1 MKKIYTIAATLLAST
16 AMLAHAQSSQLANVE
31 ALWGKALVC
40 SGERTTTIGGRLV
53 QSTDNHLYMIAD
65 AGTKAIDN
73 IITLGDEQIASGT
86 DYPGN
91 SYNHNFILSKLGKD
105 GSHVWTV
112 SSTTGDIASNE
123 EWGCATADG
132 GIVVAMKVRHT
143 QGHLN
148 EKINFIDALGNNTSL
163 DWVYEDPNHKR
174 KLNGT
179 VMKVSAEG
187 AIEWVKMIE
196 MDDKPQPKA
205 THYSTNTPWGLYIHG
220 FVADHEGNLYVGG
233 RMCTEMTVYR
243 ADGSAVTIA
252 PHNVTN
258 WDGDPQKF
266 VGNTFILKLDPNGN
280 YLTHFVSGGESTCD
294 GIRQLLIKDNKLY
307 CLLTLKGKPNTQIMM
322 GDKSFTTAGDY
333 NSYSTMRMDLNLK
346 NVDWFNV
353 YESSL
358 KGSHINIPGMSF
370 TGDALWIYGQVK
382 NEIKIGDLTL
392 TTQHTRDAMLLKANP
407 ETGELINGTVKQQNQ
422 TGYFGAF
429 EDQDNNLYA
438 PTFSL
443 FGPLKL
449 EKINKETLQVEDQ
462 VELFPYT
469 ATAQNV
475 TVDKNTLFAMS
486 RFKGNNLSS
495 IPGDNP
501 FTVSSPG
508 YACLVSAFK
517 IPFQTAT
524 AVEAM
529 EVEKTIVATEYY
541 NVQGLQ
547 SKTPWE
553 GINIVV
559 TKYSDGSRTTKKVLK

>member
-1 MKKIYTIAATLLAST
+1 MKKFYMIAAAMLAST
-16 AMLAHAQSSQLANVE
+16 AMLVQAQESQLANVKS
-31 ALWGKALVC
+31 LWGKALVC
-40 SGERTTTIGGRLV
+40 SGEKTTTIGGRLIA
-53 QSTDNHLYMIAD
+53 STDGNLYMIAN

-86 DYPGN
+86 DYTGN
-91 SYNHNFILSKLGKD
+91 GYNLNFILSKLGKD
-105 GSHVWTV
+105 GSHLWTV
-112 SSTTGDIASNE
+112 SSTTGDTYSNE
-123 EWGCATADG
+123 QWGTATPDG
-132 GIVVAMKVRHT
+132 GIIVAFKVRHT
-143 QGHLN
+143 QGHVTD
-148 EKINFIDALGNNTSL
+148 KINFIDAKGDNTSL

-174 KLNGT
+174 KENGA

-205 THYSTNTPWGLYIHG
+205 TYYTTNTPTGLSLYGI
-220 FVADHEGNLYVGG
+220 VSDKEGNLYLGG
-233 RMCTEMTVYR
+233 RMYTEMTVYR

-258 WDGDPQKF
+258 WDGDPQQL
-266 VGNTFILKLDPNGN
+266 VGNTFILKLDADGN

-307 CLLTLKGKPNTQIMM
+307 CLLTLKGKRNTQIMM
-322 GDKSFTTAGDY
+322 GDKGFTPVSDY
-333 NSYSTMRMDLNLK
+333 YSYATMRIDLNLK

-358 KGSHINIPGMSF
+358 PKSAINIPGMSF
-370 TGDALWIYGQVK
+370 TKDAMWIYGQVK

-392 TTQHTRDAMLLKANP
+392 TTQHTRDAMFLKANP
-407 ETGELINGTVKQQNQ
+407 ETGELINGMVKQQNQ

-462 VELFPYT
+462 VDLFPTT

-475 TVDKNTLFAMS
+475 IADGNTLFVMS
-486 RFKGNNLSS
+486 RFRGENLSS
-495 IPGDNP
+495 KPANP
-501 FTVSSPG
+501 FTVTSPG
-508 YACLVSAFK
+508 FACLISAYQMPFK
-517 IPFQTAT
+517 TAT
-524 AVEAM
+524 AVDGI
-529 EVEKTIVATEYY
+529 EVEKSIIATEYY

-547 SKTPWE
+547 SKTPWD

-559 TKYSDGSRTTKKVLK
+559 TKYSDGSRTTKKILK

>member
-174 KLNGT
+174 KLNGA

-252 PHNVTN
+252 PHNITD

-462 VELFPYT
+462 VDLFPTT

-475 TVDKNTLFAMS
+475 IADGNTLFVMS
-486 RFKGNNLSS
+486 RFRGENLSS
-495 IPGDNP
+495 KPANP
-501 FTVSSPG
+501 FTVTSPG
-508 YACLVSAFK
+508 FACLISAYQMPFK
-517 IPFQTAT
+517 TAT
-524 AVEAM
+524 AVDGI
-529 EVEKTIVATEYY
+529 EVEKSIIATEYY

-547 SKTPWE
+547 SKTPWD